1 MNLPKFLQSSINPA
15 ELSMMFRGLFVA
27 LIPVAM
33 VLTGMTE
40 NEFTPIVDAAESFVF
55 YATSAAA
62 SLWILWGG
70 LRKLAVALGIWK

>member
-1 MNLPKFLQSSINPA
+1 MSLPKFLRSSVNPA
-15 ELSMMFRGLFVA
+15 ELSMMVRGLFVA

-40 NEFTPIVDAAESFVF
+40 NEFTPIIDATESFVF

-62 SLWILWGG
+62 SLWIIWGG
-70 LRKLAVALGIWK
+70 IRKIAVALGIWK